1 MKSIA
6 GNAKSAQSSLTSM
19 RASVNVVNSG
29 LDALGSRAKSAVNT
43 LVRQFS
49 NAEGKARSSG
59 NAVGNNFNNGVRNGM
74 NRAVSTARSMSAST
88 VSAMRSAGSGSYS
101 CGVYIGAGLA
111 NGMASQVG
119 RVRSVAAQLAAA
131 AEAAIRAKAQIHSPS
146 RVSDKLG
153 SYFGI
158 GWVNAILGKVKL
170 ARKAAAQLVQIPEL
184 ATIPDIGMN
193 IRTSIDDLNDDYEY
207 TRNETYTIYIPVEVD
222 GRQVA
227 KATAKYTKEEI
238 EQQQKRDLRKKGMR

>member
-1 MKSIA
+1 M
-6 GNAKSAQSSLTSM
+6 
-19 RASVNVVNSG
+19 
-29 LDALGSRAKSAVNT
+29 
-43 LVRQFS
+43 
-49 NAEGKARSSG
+49 
-59 NAVGNNFNNGVRNGM
+59 
-74 NRAVSTARSMSAST
+74 
-88 VSAMRSAGSGSYS
+88 
-101 CGVYIGAGLA
+101 
-111 NGMASQVG
+111 
-119 RVRSVAAQLAAA
+119 
-131 AEAAIRAKAQIHSPS
+131 
-146 RVSDKLG
+146 SDKLG

-170 ARKAAAQLVQIPEL
+170 ARKAAAQLVQIPKL

-238 EQQQKRDLRKKGMR
+238 EQQQKRDLRQRDRKSRYCLPRLLILMVNSWKKKYRVTEHYMYQAEKYYLPTL

>member
-1 MKSIA
+1 
-6 GNAKSAQSSLTSM
+6 
-19 RASVNVVNSG
+19 
-29 LDALGSRAKSAVNT
+29 
-43 LVRQFS
+43 
-49 NAEGKARSSG
+49 
-59 NAVGNNFNNGVRNGM
+59 M

-88 VSAMRSAGSGSYS
+88 VVAMRSAGSGSYS

-193 IRTSIDDLNDDYEY
+193 FRTSIDDLNDDFEY

>member
-1 MKSIA
+1 
-6 GNAKSAQSSLTSM
+6 
-19 RASVNVVNSG
+19 
-29 LDALGSRAKSAVNT
+29 
-43 LVRQFS
+43 
-49 NAEGKARSSG
+49 
-59 NAVGNNFNNGVRNGM
+59 M
-74 NRAVSTARSMSAST
+74 NRAVSTARTMSAST

-146 RVSDKLG
+146 KVADKLG
-153 SYFGI
+153 SYFGE
-158 GWVNAILGKVKL
+158 GWVNGISDRVTDAKKVAWKL
-170 ARKAAAQLVQIPEL
+170 VD
-184 ATIPDIGMN
+184 IPDLVPVPEIGAGLR
-193 IRTSIDDLNDDYEY
+193 IGIEDLNDNYDY
-207 TRNETYTIYIPVEVD
+207 TRNETYTIYVPVEVD

>member
-1 MKSIA
+1 
-6 GNAKSAQSSLTSM
+6 
-19 RASVNVVNSG
+19 
-29 LDALGSRAKSAVNT
+29 
-43 LVRQFS
+43 
-49 NAEGKARSSG
+49 
-59 NAVGNNFNNGVRNGM
+59 M

-88 VSAMRSAGSGSYS
+88 VVAMRSAGSGSYS

>member
-1 MKSIA
+1 M
-6 GNAKSAQSSLTSM
+6 
-19 RASVNVVNSG
+19 VNSG
-29 LDALGSRAKSAVNT
+29 LDALGSKAKSAINA
-43 LVRQFS
+43 LISQFT
-49 NAEGKARSSG
+49 NAEGKAKSSG

-88 VSAMRSAGSGSYS
+88 VVAMRSAGSGSYS

-131 AEAAIRAKAQIHSPS
+131 AEAAIVAKAKIGSPS
-146 RVSDKLG
+146 KVTHKLG
-153 SYFGI
+153 GYFGE
-158 GWVNAILGKVKL
+158 GWVNGISDRVTDAK
-170 ARKAAAQLVQIPEL
+170 KAAWKLVD
-184 ATIPDIGMN
+184 IPDLVPVPEIGAGLR
-193 IRTSIDDLNDDYEY
+193 IGIEDLNDDYDY
-207 TRNETYTIYIPVEVD
+207 TRNETYTIYVPVEVD